1 MMNMMQ
7 VPKKDGKGF
16 FRPAP
21 FTQQYRLKTV
31 LEKNQLGS
39 WYGWEILSEG
49 LVNDES
55 LVNRAYKFKQ
65 SLATGSVKVKHGQES
80 EESAKTPF

>member
-1 MMNMMQ
+1 MMNLMQ

-21 FTQQYRLKTV
+21 FTQKYLLKTV

-39 WYGWEILSEG
+39 WYGWEIISKG
-49 LVNDES
+49 LVDNES
-55 LVNRAYKFKQ
+55 LVTRAYKFRQ
-65 SLATGSVKVKHGQES
+65 SLMSGTVKVKHGQE
-80 EESAKTPF
+80 EEAAKTPF